1 MMQDRKIKFKS
12 GYKRLLSSAE
22 EDPLTGV
29 ANLFDVGMV
38 LIAALILAL
47 AVAWK
52 NHRPQANPSEQAQ
65 KNPVLEKLNTEGYK
79 LDKYRPTD
87 RELGGEGQRL
97 GTAYQLKNGDVVYV
111 PEDAAEKKPVK

>member
-1 MMQDRKIKFKS
+1 MRTTRTDNPPRKS
-12 GYKRLLSSAE
+12 NHAYRRLLDGSE

-52 NHRPQANPSEQAQ
+52 TVVPPVNASDQAFKE
-65 KNPVLEKLNTEGYK
+65 PVLEKLRQQGFK
-79 LDKYRPTD
+79 MDKYRPTD

-97 GTAYQLKNGDVVYV
+97 GTAYKLKNGDVVYT
-111 PEDAAEKKPVK
+111 PDTGAAE

>member
-1 MMQDRKIKFKS
+1 MQNRKIRVGS

-52 NHRPQANPSEQAQ
+52 NNVPPANPSEKKQ
-65 KNPVLEKLNTEGYK
+65 KDSVMKKLKTEGYK

-111 PEDAAEKKPVK
+111 PEDAAEKQ